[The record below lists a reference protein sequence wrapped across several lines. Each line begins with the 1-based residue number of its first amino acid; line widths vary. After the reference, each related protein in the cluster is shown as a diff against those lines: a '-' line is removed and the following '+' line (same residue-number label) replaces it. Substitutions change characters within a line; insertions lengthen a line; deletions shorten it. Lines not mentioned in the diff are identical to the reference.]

1 MVLSIKTI
9 VVTVPEDFIEDA
21 IIDTAGYGIGY
32 WASAAQVD
40 SDRSEYAVTED
51 ETGKVFTLTYTELAD
66 AFLDLALGNV
76 PVSSDY
82 QEWAF
87 GALQEIRAG
96 EQHPGGSI
104 DAPTADIIVQWA
116 AFGEVVYG

>member
-1 MVLSIKTI
+1 MTLHFKT
-9 VVTVPEDFIEDA
+9 VVVEIPEGFIEDA

-40 SDRSEYAVTED
+40 SDRSEYVVTED
-51 ETGKVFTLTYTELAD
+51 ETGKVFTLTYAELAD
-66 AFLDLALGNV
+66 AFLDLALGDA
-76 PVSSDY
+76 PVGSDY
-82 QEWAF
+82 QGWAF
-87 GALQEIRAG
+87 EALQEIRAG
-96 EQHPGGSI
+96 EQYPGGSI